1 MVKSTIDV
9 ECVNIRVYYMF
20 YSIIDDKMS
29 SLIKF
34 IKKIN
39 PLYIFYVII
48 ILFILIIWIFF
59 LPKKIIEKT
68 PYIEEKTQLISGNEN
83 VTSNE
88 LEFKDN
94 VLDIDKSTCEF
105 SDLWGFKYID
115 LYSGEVRN
123 PEAPYSAYTKRLKVS
138 GWFQDVYVCIITNVD
153 EDVMLTGTTY
163 YLWVIFGNEEYGWVA
178 QVGKLYNW
186 NYYDYNT
193 STKYSQSELDWRMYW
208 EELKKKDKSYWLD
221 LKEGFFVADND
232 TQVRL
237 IKPII
242 KLNSGQP
249 YINIWWN
256 LSNWTNW
263 IIKKFRIFYK
273 GGSIV
278 EDS

>member
-1 MVKSTIDV
+1 MKSTIDV

-105 SDLWGFKYID
+105 SDLGGFKYID

-138 GWFQDVYVCIITNVD
+138 GGFQDVYVCIITNVD

-163 YLWVIFGNEEYGWVA
+163 YLWVIFGNEEYGGVA
-178 QVGKLYNW
+178 QVGKLYNG

-193 STKYSQSELDWRMYW
+193 STKYSQSELDGRMYG

-249 YINIWWN
+249 YINIGGN
-256 LSNWTNW
+256 LSNGTNG